1 MLVEVV
7 TPDEVFFKGDTEMII
22 VRTTKGD
29 RGILKNHRPLVAVL
43 SDGNLRI
50 KQNGK
55 FKEAKISGGFMNV
68 NKEKTVIITEKA
80 IWKG

>member
-1 MLVEVV
+1 MLVEGV

-68 NKEKTVIITEKA
+68 NKDKTVIITEKA

>member
-55 FKEAKISGGFMNV
+55 FKEANISGGFMNV
-68 NKEKTVIITEKA
+68 NKDKTVIITEKA

>member
-68 NKEKTVIITEKA
+68 NKDKTVIITEKA
-80 IWKG
+80 IWKC

>member
-68 NKEKTVIITEKA
+68 NKDKTVIITEKA

>member
-68 NKEKTVIITEKA
+68 NKDKTVIITEKA
-80 IWKG
+80 SGEG